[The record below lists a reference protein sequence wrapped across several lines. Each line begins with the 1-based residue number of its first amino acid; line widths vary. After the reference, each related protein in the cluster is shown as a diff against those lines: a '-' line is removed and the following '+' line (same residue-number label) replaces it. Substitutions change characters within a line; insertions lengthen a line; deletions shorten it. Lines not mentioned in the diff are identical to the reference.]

1 VPGSFTDDTQ
11 LSMAIA
17 KSLILAKNYNFQYI
31 IDQHIVQY
39 DISLIGWGG
48 TKDAVLK
55 LKEDL
60 NKWKGKSGN
69 KNAIG
74 NGPIMKATPLAYFYA
89 NQDIL
94 KEEKI
99 KQIEEMTRMT
109 HDNNYS
115 VSCCAIHV
123 LLMEYLFREVIK
135 DSNFMNTIE
144 NRKELLK
151 KGIEIAEAIESK
163 FPMEKEQD
171 KNVCISKRFKEI
183 IELKELTDEKI
194 VEISNGG
201 NYHAANSSTFVWC
214 VLYQEKPSWNSVLKA
229 IELGGDTDTNA
240 SMVGSVVGFCCGIEE
255 IPAEHIEKLQK
266 RNEIDVVIKEW
277 TSTFDF

>member
-1 VPGSFTDDTQ
+1 VAGSFTDDTQ

-17 KSLILAKNYNFQYI
+17 TSLILSKNYNFQNI

-48 TKDAVLK
+48 TKNAVLK

-60 NKWKGKSGN
+60 NKWKGHSGN
-69 KNAIG
+69 KDAIG

-89 NQDIL
+89 NQNIS

-99 KQIEEMTRMT
+99 KQIEEMSRMT

-115 VSCCAIHV
+115 VSCCCIHV
-123 LLMEYLFREVIK
+123 FLMEYLFREVIK
-135 DSNFMNTIE
+135 DENFMNTIE

-151 KGIEIAEAIESK
+151 KGIEIAEEIESK
-163 FPMEKEQD
+163 YPTDKEKE
-171 KNVCISKRFKEI
+171 VCISKNFKQI
-183 IELKELTDEKI
+183 LDLKELTDEKI

-201 NYHAANSSTFVWC
+201 TYHAAKSSTFVWC
-214 VLYQEKPSWNSVLKA
+214 ILYQDKPSWNRVIKA

-240 SMVGSVVGFCCGIEE
+240 SMVGSVVAFCCGIEE
-255 IPAEHIEKLQK
+255 LPSEHLDQLQK
-266 RNEIDVVIKEW
+266 KNELDEVIKEW